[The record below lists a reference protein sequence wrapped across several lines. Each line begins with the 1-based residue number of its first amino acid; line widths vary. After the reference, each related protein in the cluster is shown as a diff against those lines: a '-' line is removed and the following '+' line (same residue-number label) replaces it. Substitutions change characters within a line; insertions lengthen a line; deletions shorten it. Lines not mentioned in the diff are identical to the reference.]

1 MQSPP
6 ASLAWAHPLVAEWFV
21 RRFGTPTEPQEQGWP
36 HILAGRTTL
45 ISAPTG
51 SGKTLAAFLAC
62 IDRLVRKALAG
73 DLADRTEVLYISPL
87 KALGNDIQKN
97 LEVPLGEI
105 LALAG
110 ERGLL
115 MPEIR
120 TAVRTGDTLQAER
133 RAMLKRPPHILV
145 TTPESLYI
153 LLTADQSRA
162 ILRDVETVI
171 VDEIHAVAD
180 DKRGAHLA
188 LSLERLEA
196 LRRET
201 LGMERATSAA
211 KAGSRDSELFRSAES
226 AAPPKS
232 ELAAARSQSKSAETK
247 SALVRIGL
255 SATQKPIEEVAH
267 FLTGSGRADP
277 VIVNIGHRRKL
288 DLGIEVPPMP
298 LGPVASNEM
307 WDAIYDRL
315 VALVGQHRSTLVFVN
330 TRRMVERMAHHLG
343 ERLGEEN
350 VAAHDG
356 SLSRKLR
363 LAAEKKLKEGQVRV
377 LVATAS
383 LELGIDI
390 GTVDL
395 VVQINSPRA
404 IAVALQRV
412 GRSGHW
418 RGAVPKGRFFAT
430 TRDDLVECAA
440 LVRAIK
446 HGDLDRL
453 IIPESPLD
461 VLAQQIVAACAAEEW
476 DEDEMFALARRAYPY
491 RDLKRETFDAI
502 LEMLS
507 EGIAAR
513 RGRYGTY
520 LHRDRVNGK
529 LRGRRGARLAA
540 ITSGGAIPETAL
552 FAVVAEPDGVVVG
565 TVDEDF
571 ATESMAGEVMLLGN
585 TSWRIRRIEL
595 KSGRLLVENAH
606 GAPPGIPFWRGEAPA
621 RTEELS
627 AHVGEVREKISEML
641 PRTSPVGF
649 SATQPEV
656 AAAVS
661 WLKEECGLD
670 DSGAEQAIEYILQG
684 RAVLGAVPTETTV
697 IAERFFDEGGGM
709 QLVIHAPFGGR
720 INKAW
725 GLSLRK
731 RFCRGFNFEL
741 QAAATDNGLNIALAE
756 QHSFP
761 LGDVFHFLQADTVQ
775 PILEQAALDSPM
787 FGTRWRWDANRALAL
802 LRFQNGKK
810 VPPQIQRIRSDDLL
824 ASVFP
829 DAAACFE
836 NIEGDRQIPD
846 HPLVSE
852 VMKDVLTE
860 AMDVEGLK
868 KLLRGMASGRVRV
881 IAVDTPV
888 PSQFSHEILNANPYA
903 FLDDAPLEERRA
915 RAVEMRRV
923 LPESVLEEVGKLDP
937 GAIQQVREEA
947 WPDVRDA
954 DELHDVLH
962 TLLALPEEFS
972 ISGTEGMVGAS
983 QGSRA
988 PLGWAGESAG
998 PYTSR
1003 GGIEWRGF
1011 FERLVGEGRAGTA
1024 FSGGRRY
1031 WVAAERARGFV
1042 ALFPAAEFVHTLA
1055 DVETAEVS
1063 RDDALL
1069 TLVTGWMSHLGPVT
1083 ASGLGEMLGLAA
1095 SEVEKALLRM
1105 EASGT
1110 VLRGNFTGGTGKRTG
1125 VPAPHEPVELRST
1138 GQPRAA
1144 VPTSAPE
1151 TEWCERRLLARIHR
1165 LTVGM
1170 LRKQIEPVTAAQF
1183 MRWLMRWQHVAPG
1196 TQVAGERGTLEVL
1209 QQLQGFEIPANAWE
1223 RQVLA
1228 RRIVDYDPKWLDQLC
1243 LTGAVGW
1250 GRLSPH
1256 PATVESTD
1264 GPVKDGST
1272 PRQRRVIP
1280 TSVAPI
1286 TFFVREEADWM
1297 AIPEA
1302 YLSQHRRDPSTPLR
1316 AGVGHPTPDVGHG
1329 DASDGRGLSHGARS
1343 VLEFLRQRGASFFA
1357 DVVRGTGK
1365 LKAEIET
1372 ALWELV
1378 AAGLVTADGF
1388 DNLRSLI
1395 DPKRRA
1401 GQGSGRSMRPRH
1413 SAGRWALLH
1422 ADVAVERPRAVEA
1435 ACWMLL
1441 RRYGIVMRD
1450 VLARE
1455 SNLPPW
1461 RELLMGFR
1469 RLEDRGEIRG
1479 GRFVDGFL
1487 GEQFALPVAVESARA
1502 TRSLPLS
1509 GDTVTLSA
1517 ADPLNLAG
1525 ILVPGERVPAISGKT
1540 VSYRDGIALTAS
1552 EPAASSQAMAG

>member
-1 MQSPP
+1 MQSLP

-73 DLADRTEVLYISPL
+73 DLSDRTEVLYISPL

-97 LEVPLGEI
+97 LEIPLGEI
-105 LALAG
+105 LALAN

-120 TAVRTGDTLQAER
+120 TAVRTGDTLAHER

-153 LLTADQSRA
+153 LLTADKSRA

-196 LRRET
+196 LT
-201 LGMERATSAA
+201 N
-211 KAGSRDSELFRSAES
+211 K
-226 AAPPKS
+226 PP
-232 ELAAARSQSKSAETK
+232 
-247 SALVRIGL
+247 VRIGL
-255 SATQKPIEEVAH
+255 SATQKPIEDVAH
-267 FLTGSGRADP
+267 FLTGCSQTGEMRADP
-277 VIVNIGHRRKL
+277 IIVNIGHKRTL

-298 LGPVASNEM
+298 LGPIATNEM
-307 WDAIYDRL
+307 WDTIYDRL
-315 VALVGQHRSTLVFVN
+315 VTLVEQHRSTLVFVN
-330 TRRMVERMAHHLG
+330 TRRMA
-343 ERLGEEN
+343 ERLCHELGQRMGEEN
-350 VAAHDG
+350 VAAHHG

-383 LELGIDI
+383 LELGIDV

-418 RGAVPKGRFFAT
+418 RGAVPKGRFFCT
-430 TRDDLVECAA
+430 TRDDLLECAA
-440 LVRAIK
+440 LARAIR

-461 VLAQQIVAACAAEEW
+461 VLAQQIVAACSAEEW
-476 DEDEMFALARRAYPY
+476 REDDMFALARRAYPY
-491 RDLKRETFDAI
+491 RKLKRETFGSI

-507 EGIAAR
+507 EGIAAK
-513 RGRYGTY
+513 RGRYGAY
-520 LHRDRVNGK
+520 VHRDRVNGK

-540 ITSGGAIPETAL
+540 ITSGGAIPDNSLYT
-552 FAVVAEPDGVVVG
+552 VVAEPDGVVVG

-571 ATESMAGEVMLLGN
+571 AVESNRGDIMLLGN
-585 TSWRIRRIEL
+585 TSWMIHRIETNA
-595 KSGRLLVENAH
+595 GRMLVQDAH
-606 GAPPGIPFWRGEAPA
+606 GAPPSVPFWRGEAPA
-621 RTEELS
+621 RTQELS
-627 AHVGEVREKISEML
+627 QHVGDLREKISEML

-670 DSGAEQAIEYILQG
+670 DSGAEQALEYILQG
-684 RAVLGAVPTETTV
+684 RAVLGAVPTQTTV

-731 RFCRGFNFEL
+731 RFCVGFNFEL

-775 PILEQAALDSPM
+775 PILEQAALDSPI

-810 VPPQIQRIRSDDLL
+810 VPPQIQRMRSDDLL

-836 NIEGDRQIPD
+836 NIDGDRKIPD
-846 HPLVSE
+846 HPLVGE

-868 KLLRGMASGRVRV
+868 SLLRGMASGQIRVL
-881 IAVDTPV
+881 AVDTPV

-903 FLDDAPLEERRA
+903 YLDDAPLEERRA

-923 LPESVLEEVGKLDP
+923 LPESVLEEVGGLDQ
-937 GAIQQVREEA
+937 GAIAQVRAEA

-962 TLLALPEEFS
+962 TLVALPED
-972 ISGTEGMVGAS
+972 VGATWEKLEWETGMWGQPPSSVRSSEARPALSENMLPS
-983 QGSRA
+983 QGSSASLDRTA
-988 PLGWAGESAG
+988 EGGWHHMSIAGW
-998 PYTSR
+998 
-1003 GGIEWRGF
+1003 GGY
-1011 FERLVGEGRAGTA
+1011 FERLVNEGRAGIA
-1024 FSGGRRY
+1024 SFERRRY
-1031 WVAAERARGFV
+1031 WVAAERARSFA
-1042 ALFPAAEFVHTLA
+1042 ALFPGAEVAPVLA
-1055 DVETAEVS
+1055 EVETGQVS

-1069 TLVTGWMSHLGPVT
+1069 TLVTGWMSHAGPLS
-1083 ASGLGEMLGLAA
+1083 ASQLGEALGLAA
-1095 SEVEKALLRM
+1095 SDIEKALLRM

-1110 VLRGNFTGGTGKRTG
+1110 VLRGNFTGVGGARAG
-1125 VPAPHEPVELRST
+1125 VPAPH
-1138 GQPRAA
+1138 GQPGPPA
-1144 VPTSAPE
+1144 PTLAPANE
-1151 TEWCERRLLARIHR
+1151 IEWCERRLLARIHR

-1170 LRKQIEPVTAAQF
+1170 LRKQIEPITAAAF
-1183 MRWLMRWQHVAPG
+1183 MRWLMRWQHVAAG
-1196 TQVAGERGTLEVL
+1196 TQVAGERGTLEAL

-1228 RRIVDYDPKWLDQLC
+1228 RRIADYDPKWLDQLC

-1256 PATVESTD
+1256 PAMLESA
-1264 GPVKDGST
+1264 GGNGSGDGSA

-1297 AIPEA
+1297 TARHAAGDEA
-1302 YLSQHRRDPSTPLR
+1302 ET
-1316 AGVGHPTPDVGHG
+1316 
-1329 DASDGRGLSHGARS
+1329 RGLSHGS
-1343 VLEFLRQRGASFFA
+1343 QLVLEFLRQRGASFFA
-1357 DVVRGTGK
+1357 DIVRGTGK
-1365 LKAEIET
+1365 LKAEIEA

-1401 GQGSGRSMRPRH
+1401 GQGSGRSTRPRH
-1413 SAGRWALLH
+1413 SSGRWALLH
-1422 ADVAVERPRAVEA
+1422 ADVAVERPRAIEA

-1441 RRYGIVMRD
+1441 RRYGIVIRD
-1450 VLARE
+1450 LLARE
-1455 SNLPPW
+1455 SNLPAW

-1487 GEQFALPVAVESARA
+1487 GEQFALPVAVESV
-1502 TRSLPLS
+1502 RSMRNLPLS
-1509 GDTVTLSA
+1509 GETITLSA
-1517 ADPLNLAG
+1517 ADPLNLVG

-1540 VSYRDGIALTAS
+1540 VAYRDGVAVVFS
-1552 EPAASSQAMAG
+1552 EPATTELAAG

>member
-1 MQSPP
+1 MVFLDYNKKMSVP

-21 RRFGTPTEPQEQGWP
+21 QRFDTPTEPQEQGWP

-62 IDRLVRKALAG
+62 IDRLVRKALTG
-73 DLADRTEVLYISPL
+73 DLTDRTEVLYVSPL

-115 MPEIR
+115 MPQIR
-120 TAVRTGDTLQAER
+120 TAVRTGDTLMPER

-153 LLTADQSRA
+153 LLTADKSRA

-180 DKRGAHLA
+180 DKRGAHLT

-196 LRRET
+196 LT
-201 LGMERATSAA
+201 Y
-211 KAGSRDSELFRSAES
+211 K
-226 AAPPKS
+226 PP
-232 ELAAARSQSKSAETK
+232 
-247 SALVRIGL
+247 VRIGL

-267 FLTGSGRADP
+267 FLTGHSHSKNSRPDP
-277 VIVNIGHRRKL
+277 VIVNIGHKRKL
-288 DLGIEVPPMP
+288 DLAVEVPSMP

-307 WDAIYDRL
+307 WDEVYNRL
-315 VALVGQHRSTLVFVN
+315 VTLTEQHRSTLVFVN
-330 TRRMVERMAHHLG
+330 TRRMSERIAHNLG
-343 ERLGEEN
+343 ERIGEEN
-350 VAAHDG
+350 VAAHHG

-383 LELGIDI
+383 LELGIDV

-404 IAVALQRV
+404 IAVTLQRV

-418 RGAVPKGRFFAT
+418 RGAVPKGRLFAT
-430 TRDDLVECAA
+430 TRDDLLECAA
-440 LVRAIK
+440 LVRAIR

-453 IIPESPLD
+453 MIPESPLD
-461 VLAQQIVAACAAEEW
+461 VLAQQIVAACSAEEW
-476 DEDEMFALARRAYPY
+476 SEDEMFALVRRAYPY
-491 RDLKRETFDAI
+491 RNLTRETFDAI
-502 LEMLS
+502 LEMLA
-507 EGIAAR
+507 EGIAAK
-513 RGRYGTY
+513 RGRYGAY

-529 LRGRRGARLAA
+529 LRARRGARLAA
-540 ITSGGAIPETAL
+540 ITSGGAIPDNSL
-552 FAVVAEPDGVVVG
+552 YAVVAEPDGIVVG

-571 ATESMAGEVMLLGN
+571 AVESNRGDIMLLGN
-585 TSWRIRRIEL
+585 TSWMIRRIETNA
-595 KSGRLLVENAH
+595 GRVLVQDAH
-606 GAPPGIPFWRGEAPA
+606 GAPPSVPFWRGEAPA
-621 RTEELS
+621 RTQELS
-627 AHVGEVREKISEML
+627 EHIGTLREKISGML
-641 PRTSPVGF
+641 PHTSPVGF

-656 AAAVS
+656 AHAIA
-661 WLKEECGLD
+661 WLKNECGVD

-684 RAVLGAVPTETTV
+684 RAVLGAVPTQTTV

-725 GLSLRK
+725 GLALRK
-731 RFCRGFNFEL
+731 RFCVGFNFEL
-741 QAAATDNGLNIALAE
+741 QAAATDNGLNLALAE

-761 LGDVFHFLQADTVQ
+761 LGDVFHFLQAATVQ
-775 PILEQAALDSPM
+775 PILEQAALDSPI
-787 FGTRWRWDANRALAL
+787 FATRWRWDANRALAL

-810 VPPQIQRIRSDDLL
+810 VPAQIQRMRSDDLL
-824 ASVFP
+824 ASIFP

-836 NIEGDRQIPD
+836 NIQGDRQIPD
-846 HPLVSE
+846 HPLVGE

-860 AMDVEGLK
+860 AMDIDGLK
-868 KLLRGMASGRVRV
+868 LVLSGLADGR
-881 IAVDTPV
+881 ICCLAVDTPV

-915 RAVEMRRV
+915 RAVQMRRM
-923 LPESVLEEVGKLDP
+923 LPESVLEEVGGLDP
-937 GAIQQVREEA
+937 AAIAQVREEA

-962 TLLALPEEFS
+962 TMVALPE
-972 ISGTEGMVGAS
+972 SGPNFRTEHFRTE
-983 QGSRA
+983 Q
-988 PLGWAGESAG
+988 WK
-998 PYTSR
+998 Y
-1003 GGIEWRGF
+1003 F
-1011 FERLVGEGRAGTA
+1011 FERLVSEGRATNAVFGE
-1024 FSGGRRY
+1024 RVY
-1031 WVAAERARGFV
+1031 WVAAERAKTFSV
-1042 ALFPAAEFVHTLA
+1042 MFPEARFTRELA
-1055 DVETAEVS
+1055 DVETTAPS

-1069 TLVTGWMSHLGPVT
+1069 TLVTGWISHLGPVT
-1083 ASGLGEMLGLAA
+1083 ATSLGENLGIPS
-1095 SEVEKALLRM
+1095 SEISNALLRM
-1105 EASGT
+1105 EASGS
-1110 VLRGNFTGGTGKRTG
+1110 VLRGNFSG
-1125 VPAPHEPVELRST
+1125 AAVELRST
-1138 GQPRAA
+1138 GQPLRLRSGQAQAA
-1144 VPTSAPE
+1144 VPTLAQEHE

-1165 LTVGM
+1165 LTVAT
-1170 LRKQIEPVTAAQF
+1170 LRKQIEPVKAAHF
-1183 MRWLMRWQHVAPG
+1183 MQWLLNWQHVAPG
-1196 TQVAGERGTLEVL
+1196 TQVSGERGTLEVL
-1209 QQLQGFEIPANAWE
+1209 RQLQGFEIPANAWE

-1256 PATVESTD
+1256 PATLDSNVGRGTETQPSAA
-1264 GPVKDGST
+1264 

-1286 TFFVREEADWM
+1286 TFFVREDADWM
-1297 AIPEA
+1297 
-1302 YLSQHRRDPSTPLR
+1302 TPR
-1316 AGVGHPTPDVGHG
+1316 HPG
-1329 DASDGRGLSHGARS
+1329 AEENANNGLSHGAQII
-1343 VLEFLRQRGASFFA
+1343 LNFLRQRGASFFA
-1357 DVVRGTGK
+1357 DIVRGTEK

-1395 DPKRRA
+1395 DPKRRS
-1401 GQGSGRSMRPRH
+1401 GQGSGRTMRPRH
-1413 SAGRWALLH
+1413 NAGRWALLH
-1422 ADVAVERPRAVEA
+1422 TDEAVERPRAVEA

-1441 RRYGIVMRD
+1441 RRYGIVVRD

-1455 SNLPPW
+1455 ANLPAW
-1461 RELLMGFR
+1461 RELLASFR

-1487 GEQFALPVAVESARA
+1487 GEQFALTVAVESVRA
-1502 TRSLPLS
+1502 MRKLDPAAGVT
-1509 GDTVTLSA
+1509 TLSA
-1517 ADPLNLAG
+1517 ADPLNLVG
-1525 ILVPGERVPAISGKT
+1525 ILVPGERVPAISGNS
-1540 VSYRDGIALTAS
+1540 VSYRDGSAVPLSAMTAS
-1552 EPAASSQAMAG
+1552 PTNQSVAS

>member
-1 MQSPP
+1 MLGEHRESGYNILMSSIPD
-6 ASLAWAHPLVAEWFV
+6 SLAWAHPLVAEWFV

-62 IDRLVRKALAG
+62 IDRLVRKSLSG
-73 DLADRTEVLYISPL
+73 ELADRTEVLYVSPL

-97 LEVPLGEI
+97 LEAPLGEI
-105 LALAG
+105 LAMAG

-120 TAVRTGDTLQAER
+120 TAVRTGDTLMPER

-153 LLTADQSRA
+153 LLTAEKSRA

-180 DKRGAHLA
+180 DKRGAHLT

-196 LRRET
+196 LT
-201 LGMERATSAA
+201 YKKPA
-211 KAGSRDSELFRSAES
+211 
-226 AAPPKS
+226 
-232 ELAAARSQSKSAETK
+232 
-247 SALVRIGL
+247 RIGL

-267 FLTGSGRADP
+267 FLTGRPERYAAQPDP

-288 DLGIEVPPMP
+288 DMAVEVPAMP

-307 WDAIYDRL
+307 WDEVYNRL
-315 VALVGQHRSTLVFVN
+315 VTLVEQHRSTLVFVN
-330 TRRMVERMAHHLG
+330 TRRMAERVAHHLG
-343 ERLGEEN
+343 ERIGEDN
-350 VAAHDG
+350 VAAHHG

-395 VVQINSPRA
+395 VVQINSPRS
-404 IAVALQRV
+404 IAVTLQRV

-418 RGAVPKGRFFAT
+418 RGAVPKGRLFAT
-430 TRDDLVECAA
+430 TRDDLLECAA
-440 LVRAIK
+440 LVWAIRQ
-446 HGDLDRL
+446 GDLDRL
-453 IIPESPLD
+453 VIPEAPLD

-476 DEDEMFALARRAYPY
+476 DEDAMFALVRRAYPY
-491 RDLKRETFDAI
+491 RNLQRATFDAL
-502 LEMLS
+502 LEMLA

-513 RGRYGTY
+513 RGRYGAY
-520 LHRDRVNGK
+520 IHRDRVNGK
-529 LRGRRGARLAA
+529 LRARRGARLAA
-540 ITSGGAIPETAL
+540 ITSGGAIPDNSL
-552 FAVVAEPDGVVVG
+552 YAVVAEPDGLVVG

-571 ATESMAGEVMLLGN
+571 AVESNRGDIMLLGN
-585 TSWRIRRIEL
+585 TSWMIRRIETN
-595 KSGRLLVENAH
+595 SGRVLVQDAH
-606 GAPPGIPFWRGEAPA
+606 GAPPSVPFWNGEAPA

-627 AHVGEVREKISEML
+627 DHIGILRQKIGEML
-641 PRTSPVGF
+641 PNTSPVGF
-649 SATQPEV
+649 SATQPDV
-656 AAAVS
+656 AATVS
-661 WLKEECGLD
+661 WLKQECGLD
-670 DSGAEQAIEYILQG
+670 DSAAEQAIEYVLQG
-684 RAVLGAVPTETTV
+684 RAVLGAVPTQTTV

-725 GLSLRK
+725 GLALRK
-731 RFCRGFNFEL
+731 RFCVGFNFEL

-761 LGDVFHFLQADTVQ
+761 LGDVFNFLNAATVQ
-775 PILEQAALDSPM
+775 PILEQAALDSPI
-787 FGTRWRWDANRALAL
+787 FGTRWRWDAGRALAL

-810 VPPQIQRIRSDDLL
+810 VPPQIQRMRSDDLL
-824 ASVFP
+824 TSVFP

-836 NIEGDRQIPD
+836 NIQGERKIPD
-846 HPLVSE
+846 HPLVAE

-860 AMDVEGLK
+860 AMDLEGLK
-868 KLLRGMASGRVRV
+868 SVLSGLADGRIRC

-903 FLDDAPLEERRA
+903 YLDDAPLEERRA
-915 RAVEMRRV
+915 RAVQMRRM
-923 LPESVLEEVGKLDP
+923 LPESVLEEVGGLDP
-937 GAIQQVREEA
+937 SAIAQVRQEA

-962 TLLALPEEFS
+962 TLVALPD
-972 ISGTEGMVGAS
+972 
-983 QGSRA
+983 
-988 PLGWAGESAG
+988 SAV
-998 PYTSR
+998 SNDAAQ
-1003 GGIEWRGF
+1003 WKCH
-1011 FERLVGEGRAGTA
+1011 FERLIREGRAALAISRGIN
-1024 FSGGRRY
+1024 Y
-1031 WVAAERARGFV
+1031 WVAAERAKTFSV
-1042 ALFPAAEFVHTLA
+1042 LFPDARFEPALA
-1055 DVETAEVS
+1055 DVETAAPTRE
-1063 RDDALL
+1063 DALL
-1069 TLVTGWMSHLGPVT
+1069 TLVTGWMSHVGPTT
-1083 ASGLGEMLGLAA
+1083 ASELEATLEIPA
-1095 SEVEKALLRM
+1095 SEVTSALLRM

-1110 VLRGNFTGGTGKRTG
+1110 VLRGNFSGSGQLKREQ
-1125 VPAPHEPVELRST
+1125 PPLAIQPSEARQAAPP
-1138 GQPRAA
+1138 
-1144 VPTSAPE
+1144 SAPE
-1151 TEWCERRLLARIHR
+1151 IEWCERRLLARIHR
-1165 LTVGM
+1165 LTVAT
-1170 LRKQIEPVTAAQF
+1170 LRKQIEPVTKAQF
-1183 MRWLMRWQHVAPG
+1183 MQWLLQWQHAAPG
-1196 TQVAGERGTLEVL
+1196 TQVTGERGTLEVL
-1209 QQLQGFEIPANAWE
+1209 RQLQGFEIPANAWE

-1228 RRIVDYDPKWLDQLC
+1228 RRVNDYDPKWLDQLC

-1256 PATVESTD
+1256 PATLDSIHPEN
-1264 GPVKDGST
+1264 GAGSASGAPT
-1272 PRQRRVIP
+1272 RHRRVIP

-1286 TFFVREEADWM
+1286 TFFVREDADWM
-1297 AIPEA
+1297 TPRHPGAE
-1302 YLSQHRRDPSTPLR
+1302 LS
-1316 AGVGHPTPDVGHG
+1316 GNN
-1329 DASDGRGLSHGARS
+1329 GLSHGAQL
-1343 VLEFLRQRGASFFA
+1343 VLDFLRQRGASFFA
-1357 DVVRGTGK
+1357 DIVRGTAK

-1401 GQGSGRSMRPRH
+1401 GQGSGRVARPRH

-1422 ADVAVERPRAVEA
+1422 TEEAVERPRAIEA

-1441 RRYGIVMRD
+1441 RRYGIVIRD

-1461 RELLMGFR
+1461 RELLMAFR

-1487 GEQFALPVAVESARA
+1487 GEQFALPVAVESVRA
-1502 TRSLPLS
+1502 MRKLDSAQ
-1509 GDTVTLSA
+1509 GTVTLSA
-1517 ADPLNLAG
+1517 ADPLNLVG
-1525 ILVPGERVPAISGKT
+1525 ILVPGERVPAISGNSVT
-1540 VSYRDGIALTAS
+1540 YRDGAATTVPVVA
-1552 EPAASSQAMAG
+1552 PAASGEAAAG

>member
-1 MQSPP
+1 
-6 ASLAWAHPLVAEWFV
+6 
-21 RRFGTPTEPQEQGWP
+21 
-36 HILAGRTTL
+36 
-45 ISAPTG
+45 
-51 SGKTLAAFLAC
+51 
-62 IDRLVRKALAG
+62 
-73 DLADRTEVLYISPL
+73 
-87 KALGNDIQKN
+87 
-97 LEVPLGEI
+97 
-105 LALAG
+105 
-110 ERGLL
+110 
-115 MPEIR
+115 
-120 TAVRTGDTLQAER
+120 
-133 RAMLKRPPHILV
+133 V

-153 LLTADQSRA
+153 LLTADKSRA

-188 LSLERLEA
+188 LSLERLDA
-196 LRRET
+196 LSHKR
-201 LGMERATSAA
+201 
-211 KAGSRDSELFRSAES
+211 
-226 AAPPKS
+226 P
-232 ELAAARSQSKSAETK
+232 
-247 SALVRIGL
+247 VRIGL

-267 FLTGSGRADP
+267 FLTGTRPSAAKAALGGSSSDRSAESAAPPSERPAALSEGNLIKSAARAELGP
-277 VIVNIGHRRKL
+277 VIVNIGHKRTL

-307 WDAIYDRL
+307 WDAVYDRL
-315 VALVGQHRSTLVFVN
+315 VVLVGQHRSTLVFVN
-330 TRRMVERMAHHLG
+330 TRRMAERLAHQLG
-343 ERLGEEN
+343 ERMGEES
-350 VAAHDG
+350 VAAHHG

-363 LAAEKKLKEGQVRV
+363 LAAEKKLKEGQIRV

-430 TRDDLVECAA
+430 TRDDLLECAA

-446 HGDLDRL
+446 QGDLDRL
-453 IIPESPLD
+453 MIPESPLD
-461 VLAQQIVAACAAEEW
+461 VLAQQIVAACSAEEW
-476 DEDEMFALARRAYPY
+476 DEAELFALARRAYPY
-491 RDLKRETFDAI
+491 RNLQRETFDSI

-513 RGRYGTY
+513 RGRYGAY

-529 LRGRRGARLAA
+529 LRARRGSRMAA
-540 ITSGGAIPETAL
+540 ITSGGAIPDNSLYT
-552 FAVVAEPDGVVVG
+552 VVAEPDGVAVG

-571 ATESMAGEVMLLGN
+571 AVESNRGDIMLLGN
-585 TSWRIRRIEL
+585 TSWMIHRIETN
-595 KSGRLLVENAH
+595 SGRMLVQDAH
-606 GAPPGIPFWRGEAPA
+606 GAPPSVPFWRGEAPA

-627 AHVGEVREKISEML
+627 AHVGDLRQKISDML

-656 AAAVS
+656 AATVS
-661 WLKEECGLD
+661 WLKDECGLD
-670 DSGAEQAIEYILQG
+670 ESGSEQAIEYILQG
-684 RAVLGAVPTETTV
+684 RAVLGAVPTQTTV

-725 GLSLRK
+725 GLALRK

-761 LGDVFHFLQADTVQ
+761 LADVFHFLPAETVQ
-775 PILEQAALDSPM
+775 PILEQAALDSPI

-802 LRFQNGKK
+802 LRFQGGKK
-810 VPPQIQRIRSDDLL
+810 VPAQIQRMRSDDLL

-836 NIEGDRQIPD
+836 NIPGDRQIPD
-846 HPLVSE
+846 HPLVRE

-860 AMDVEGLK
+860 AMDLDGLK
-868 KLLRGMASGRVRV
+868 TLLRGMASGAIHVL
-881 IAVDTPV
+881 AVDTPV

-903 FLDDAPLEERRA
+903 YLDDAPLEERRA

-923 LPESVLEEVGKLDP
+923 LPESVLEEVGKLDH
-937 GAIQQVREEA
+937 GAIAQVREEA

-962 TLLALPEEFS
+962 TLVALA
-972 ISGTEGMVGAS
+972 EG
-983 QGSRA
+983 
-988 PLGWAGESAG
+988 
-998 PYTSR
+998 
-1003 GGIEWRGF
+1003 
-1011 FERLVGEGRAGTA
+1011 FEIPTLAAKEAARMGHQDSLWGNYFQRLVSEGRAGVA
-1024 FSGGRRY
+1024 VWNSRRY
-1031 WVAAERARGFV
+1031 WVAAERTRSFDAIFPEARF
-1042 ALFPAAEFVHTLA
+1042 ERSLA
-1055 DVETAEVS
+1055 DVETVQPS

-1069 TLVTGWMSHLGPVT
+1069 TLVTGWMSHIGPVT
-1083 ASGLGEMLGLAA
+1083 TSQLAEILGLSA
-1095 SEVEKALLRM
+1095 SDIEKALLRM

-1110 VLRGNFTGGTGKRTG
+1110 ILRGKFIGT
-1125 VPAPHEPVELRST
+1125 
-1138 GQPRAA
+1138 
-1144 VPTSAPE
+1144 
-1151 TEWCERRLLARIHR
+1151 TEIEWSDRRLLARIHR
-1165 LTVGM
+1165 LTVGT

-1196 TQVAGERGTLEVL
+1196 TQVTGERGTLEVL

-1228 RRIVDYDPKWLDQLC
+1228 RRVADYDPKWLDQLC
-1243 LTGAVGW
+1243 LTGAIGW

-1256 PATVESTD
+1256 PATLDSGGAPAASD
-1264 GPVKDGST
+1264 GT
-1272 PRQRRVIP
+1272 QPRQRRVIP

-1297 AIPEA
+1297 GLNQNPHSSTGPGQVF
-1302 YLSQHRRDPSTPLR
+1302 SQKQAEVRHVQSTP
-1316 AGVGHPTPDVGHG
+1316 
-1329 DASDGRGLSHGARS
+1329 SSGLSHGAQL
-1343 VLEFLRQRGASFFA
+1343 VLEFLSQRGASFFA

-1372 ALWELV
+1372 SLWELV

-1401 GQGSGRSMRPRH
+1401 GQGIGRSTRPRH
-1413 SAGRWALLH
+1413 SAGRWALLY
-1422 ADVAVERPRAVEA
+1422 ADVAVERLRAIEA

-1441 RRYGIVMRD
+1441 RRYGIVIRD
-1450 VLARE
+1450 LLARE
-1455 SNLPPW
+1455 SNLPSW
-1461 RELLMGFR
+1461 RDLLTGFR

-1487 GEQFALPVAVESARA
+1487 GEQFALPIAVESVRA
-1502 TRSLPLS
+1502 MRNLPLS
-1509 GDTVTLSA
+1509 GDTITVSA
-1517 ADPLNLAG
+1517 ADPLNLIG
-1525 ILVPGERVPAISGKT
+1525 ILLPGDRVPAISGKT
-1540 VSYRDGIALTAS
+1540 VSYRDGIAVAPTEAVAQV
-1552 EPAASSQAMAG
+1552 AAG

>member
-1 MQSPP
+1 MASVPL
-6 ASLAWAHPLVAEWFV
+6 SLAWAHRLVAEWFV
-21 RRFGTPTEPQEQGWP
+21 QRFGTPTEPQEQGWP

-73 DLADRTEVLYISPL
+73 ELADRTEVLYVSPL

-105 LALAG
+105 LAMAN

-120 TAVRTGDTLQAER
+120 TAVRTGDTLMPER

-153 LLTADQSRA
+153 LLTAEKSRA

-171 VDEIHAVAD
+171 VDEIHALAD
-180 DKRGAHLA
+180 DKRGAHLT
-188 LSLERLEA
+188 LSLVRLEA
-196 LRRET
+196 LT
-201 LGMERATSAA
+201 N
-211 KAGSRDSELFRSAES
+211 KK
-226 AAPPKS
+226 P
-232 ELAAARSQSKSAETK
+232 
-247 SALVRIGL
+247 VRIGL
-255 SATQKPIEEVAH
+255 SATQKPIEKVAH
-267 FLTGSGRADP
+267 FLTGSREPGEGEGRDCRPGHKTAGMFGDSAP
-277 VIVNIGHRRKL
+277 EAEPPDAVIVDIGHQRKL
-288 DLGIEVPPMP
+288 DVAVEVPPMP

-307 WDAIYDRL
+307 WDQVYDRL
-315 VALVGQHRSTLVFVN
+315 VALVEQHRSTLVFVN
-330 TRRMVERMAHHLG
+330 TRRMAERIAHHLG

-350 VAAHDG
+350 VAAHHG

-363 LAAEKKLKEGQVRV
+363 LAAEKKLKEGRVRV

-383 LELGIDI
+383 LELGIDV

-395 VVQINSPRA
+395 VVQVNSPRS
-404 IAVALQRV
+404 IAVGLQRV

-418 RGAVPKGRFFAT
+418 RGAVAKGRLFAT
-430 TRDDLVECAA
+430 TRDDLLECAA
-440 LVRAIK
+440 LVHALRQ
-446 HGDLDRL
+446 GDLDQL
-453 IIPESPLD
+453 VIPESPLD

-476 DEDEMFALARRAYPY
+476 DEDEMFALLRRAYPY
-491 RDLKRETFDAI
+491 RNLKREIFHSV
-502 LEMLS
+502 LEMLA

-513 RGRYGTY
+513 RGRYGAY

-529 LRGRRGARLAA
+529 LRARRGARLAA
-540 ITSGGAIPETAL
+540 ITSGGAIPDNSL
-552 FAVVAEPDGVVVG
+552 YAVVAEPDGLVVG

-571 ATESMAGEVMLLGN
+571 AVESNRGDIMLLGN
-585 TSWRIRRIEL
+585 TSWMIRRIETN
-595 KSGRLLVENAH
+595 SGRVLVQDAH
-606 GAPPGIPFWRGEAPA
+606 GAPPSLPFWNGEAPA
-621 RTEELS
+621 RTKELS
-627 AHVGEVREKISEML
+627 HHIGVLRQKISERL
-641 PRTSPVGF
+641 PHTSPVGF

-656 AAAVS
+656 AATAS

-684 RAVLGAVPTETTV
+684 RAVLGAVPTQTTV

-725 GLSLRK
+725 GLALRK
-731 RFCRGFNFEL
+731 RFCVGFNFEL

-761 LGDVFHFLQADTVQ
+761 LGDVFNFLNAATVR
-775 PILEQAALDSPM
+775 PILEQAALDSPI

-810 VPPQIQRIRSDDLL
+810 VPPQIQRMRSDDLL

-836 NIEGDRQIPD
+836 NIDGPRKIPD
-846 HPLVSE
+846 HPLVAE

-868 KLLRGMASGRVRV
+868 SVLSGLADGRIRCL
-881 IAVDTPV
+881 AVDTPV

-903 FLDDAPLEERRA
+903 YLDDAPLEERRA
-915 RAVEMRRV
+915 RAVQMRRV
-923 LPESVLEEVGKLDP
+923 LPESVLEQVGGLDP
-937 GAIQQVREEA
+937 AAIAQVKAEA

-962 TLLALPEEFS
+962 TLVALPES
-972 ISGTEGMVGAS
+972 MTTP
-983 QGSRA
+983 QT
-988 PLGWAGESAG
+988 G
-998 PYTSR
+998 PWQFY
-1003 GGIEWRGF
+1003 
-1011 FERLVGEGRAGTA
+1011 FERLLQERRASRA
-1024 FSGGRRY
+1024 LAEQRRY
-1031 WVAAERARGFV
+1031 WVAAERARTFSV
-1042 ALFPAAEFVHTLA
+1042 LFPDARLPPALAELESA
-1055 DVETAEVS
+1055 LPS
-1063 RDDALL
+1063 REEARL
-1069 TLVTGWMSHLGPVT
+1069 TMITGWMSHLGPTT
-1083 ASGLGEMLGLAA
+1083 ASELEEILGIPAA
-1095 SEVEKALLRM
+1095 EITSALLRM

-1110 VLRGNFTGGTGKRTG
+1110 VLRGKFKGTT
-1125 VPAPHEPVELRST
+1125 VELRST
-1138 GQPRAA
+1138 GQAMAA
-1144 VPTSAPE
+1144 VPTQPVEADIQ
-1151 TEWCERRLLARIHR
+1151 WCERRLLARIHR
-1165 LTVGM
+1165 LTVAT
-1170 LRKQIEPVTAAQF
+1170 LRQQIEPVTQAHF
-1183 MRWLMRWQHVAPG
+1183 MQWLLHWQHVAPG
-1196 TQVAGERGTLEVL
+1196 TQVNGERGTLEVL
-1209 QQLQGFEIPANAWE
+1209 RQLQGFEIPANAWE

-1228 RRIVDYDPKWLDQLC
+1228 RRVGDYDPQWLDQLC
-1243 LTGAVGW
+1243 LTGIVGW

-1256 PATVESTD
+1256 PATLDSNQ
-1264 GPVKDGST
+1264 PKNGSQSNA
-1272 PRQRRVIP
+1272 PARQRRVIP

-1286 TFFVREEADWM
+1286 TFFVREDADWM
-1297 AIPEA
+1297 TAH
-1302 YLSQHRRDPSTPLR
+1302 SQVWQNRRDPGR
-1316 AGVGHPTPDVGHG
+1316 PTVAHTEN
-1329 DASDGRGLSHGARS
+1329 SGLSHGARL
-1343 VLEFLRQRGASFFA
+1343 VLDFIGQRGASFFA
-1357 DVVRGTGK
+1357 DIVRATGK

-1378 AAGLVTADGF
+1378 AAGQVTADGF

-1401 GQGSGRSMRPRH
+1401 GQGSGRAARPRH
-1413 SAGRWALLH
+1413 SAGRWARLH
-1422 ADVAVERPRAVEA
+1422 PDEAVEPARALEA

-1441 RRYGIVMRD
+1441 RRYGIVLRD
-1450 VLARE
+1450 ILVRE

-1461 RELLMGFR
+1461 RELLLGFR

-1479 GRFVDGFL
+1479 GRFVDGFV
-1487 GEQFALPVAVESARA
+1487 GEQFALPVAVESVRA
-1502 TRSLPLS
+1502 MRKLDSSPATSREASETTSS
-1509 GDTVTLSA
+1509 GAITISA
-1517 ADPLNLAG
+1517 ADPLNLVG
-1525 ILVPGERVPAISGKT
+1525 ILIPGERVPAISGNRVT
-1540 VSYRDGIALTAS
+1540 YRDGQAL
-1552 EPAASSQAMAG
+1552 PAAQPIRSAEVAAG

>member
-1 MQSPP
+1 
-6 ASLAWAHPLVAEWFV
+6 V

-73 DLADRTEVLYISPL
+73 ELADRTEVLYVSPL

-105 LALAG
+105 LAMAG

-120 TAVRTGDTLQAER
+120 TAVRTGDTLMPER

-153 LLTADQSRA
+153 LLTADKSRA

-180 DKRGAHLA
+180 DKRGAHLT

-196 LRRET
+196 LT
-201 LGMERATSAA
+201 H
-211 KAGSRDSELFRSAES
+211 K
-226 AAPPKS
+226 PP
-232 ELAAARSQSKSAETK
+232 
-247 SALVRIGL
+247 VRIGL

-267 FLTGSGRADP
+267 FLTGNSNSREARPDP
-277 VIVNIGHRRKL
+277 VIVNIGHKRTL
-288 DLGIEVPPMP
+288 DLAVEVPGMP

-307 WDAIYDRL
+307 WDEVYNRL
-315 VALVGQHRSTLVFVN
+315 VTLVEQHRSTLVFVN
-330 TRRMVERMAHHLG
+330 TRRMAERVAHNLG
-343 ERLGEEN
+343 ERIGEEN
-350 VAAHDG
+350 VAAHHG

-383 LELGIDI
+383 LELGIDV

-404 IAVALQRV
+404 IAVTLQRV

-418 RGAVPKGRFFAT
+418 RGAVPKGRLFCT
-430 TRDDLVECAA
+430 TRDDLLECAA
-440 LVRAIK
+440 LVRAIR

-453 IIPESPLD
+453 MIPDAPLD
-461 VLAQQIVAACAAEEW
+461 VLAQQIVATCAAGTTTAAPGLRERAQDGLATAGEDAGATTGDAGFSDGW
-476 DEDEMFALARRAYPY
+476 SEDELFALVRRAYPY
-491 RDLKRETFDAI
+491 RNLERATFDAI

-507 EGIAAR
+507 EGIASR
-513 RGRYGTY
+513 RGRYGAY

-529 LRGRRGARLAA
+529 LRARRGARLAA
-540 ITSGGAIPETAL
+540 ITSGGAIPDNSL
-552 FAVVAEPDGVVVG
+552 YAVVAEPDGIVVG

-571 ATESMAGEVMLLGN
+571 AVESNRGDIMLLGN
-585 TSWRIRRIEL
+585 TSWMIRRIETNA
-595 KSGRLLVENAH
+595 GRVLVQDAH
-606 GAPPGIPFWRGEAPA
+606 GAPPSVPFWRGEAPA
-621 RTEELS
+621 RTQELS
-627 AHVGEVREKISEML
+627 EHIGALREKIGEML
-641 PRTSPVGF
+641 PNTSPVGF

-656 AAAVS
+656 ARAVG
-661 WLKEECGLD
+661 WLKEEGGLD

-684 RAVLGAVPTETTV
+684 RAVLGAVPTQTTV

-725 GLSLRK
+725 GLALRK
-731 RFCRGFNFEL
+731 RFCVGFNFEL

-761 LGDVFHFLQADTVQ
+761 LGDVFNFLQAATVQ
-775 PILEQAALDSPM
+775 PILEQAALDSPI
-787 FGTRWRWDANRALAL
+787 FATRWRWDANRALAL

-810 VPPQIQRIRSDDLL
+810 VPPQIQRMRSDDLL

-836 NIEGDRQIPD
+836 NIQGERHIPD
-846 HPLVSE
+846 HPLVGE

-860 AMDVEGLK
+860 AMDIDGLK
-868 KLLRGMASGRVRV
+868 AVLSGLADGRIRCV
-881 IAVDTPV
+881 AVDTPV

-915 RAVEMRRV
+915 RAVQMRRM
-923 LPESVLEEVGKLDP
+923 LPESVLEEVGGLDP
-937 GAIQQVREEA
+937 AAIAQVREEA

-962 TLLALPEEFS
+962 TLVALPADRAALDRTVEGGCPHMS
-972 ISGTEGMVGAS
+972 SGD
-983 QGSRA
+983 
-988 PLGWAGESAG
+988 WD
-998 PYTSR
+998 
-1003 GGIEWRGF
+1003 GF
-1011 FERLVGEGRAGTA
+1011 FERLIKEGRAGIAAIAAGETPA
-1024 FSGGRRY
+1024 GQPAGRQRY
-1031 WVAAERARGFV
+1031 WVAAERVKTFSV
-1042 ALFPAAEFVHTLA
+1042 LFPEARLA
-1055 DVETAEVS
+1055 QAMVDVETAVPN

-1069 TLVTGWMSHLGPVT
+1069 SMVTGWMSHLGPAT
-1083 ASGLGEMLGLAA
+1083 ATWLGETLGVAA
-1095 SEVEKALLRM
+1095 SEILNALLRM

-1110 VLRGNFTGGTGKRTG
+1110 VLRGNFSG
-1125 VPAPHEPVELRST
+1125 
-1138 GQPRAA
+1138 A
-1144 VPTSAPE
+1144 VPNQATE

-1165 LTVGM
+1165 LTVAT

-1183 MRWLMRWQHVAPG
+1183 MQWLLRWQHVAAG
-1196 TQVAGERGTLEVL
+1196 AQVSGERGTLEVL
-1209 QQLQGFEIPANAWE
+1209 RQLQGFEIPANAWE

-1228 RRIVDYDPKWLDQLC
+1228 RRIVDYDSKWLDQLC

-1256 PATVESTD
+1256 PATIESNVSHGVEGQTNA
-1264 GPVKDGST
+1264 VT
-1272 PRQRRVIP
+1272 RQRRVIP

-1286 TFFVREEADWM
+1286 TFFVREDADWM
-1297 AIPEA
+1297 
-1302 YLSQHRRDPSTPLR
+1302 TPR
-1316 AGVGHPTPDVGHG
+1316 HPGAGQATNNNG
-1329 DASDGRGLSHGARS
+1329 SNNGLSHGAQM
-1343 VLEFLRQRGASFFA
+1343 VLDFLRQRGASFFA
-1357 DVVRGTGK
+1357 DIVRGTDK

-1395 DPKRRA
+1395 DPKRRS
-1401 GQGSGRSMRPRH
+1401 GQGSGRTTRPRH
-1413 SAGRWALLH
+1413 NAGRWALLH
-1422 ADVAVERPRAVEA
+1422 TDDVVERPRAVEA

-1441 RRYGIVMRD
+1441 RRYGIVVRD

-1455 SNLPPW
+1455 ANLPPW
-1461 RELLMGFR
+1461 RELLAGFR

-1487 GEQFALPVAVESARA
+1487 GEQFALPVAVESVRA
-1502 TRSLPLS
+1502 MRKLDPAPGTI
-1509 GDTVTLSA
+1509 TLSA
-1517 ADPLNLAG
+1517 ADPLNLVG
-1525 ILVPGERVPAISGKT
+1525 ILVPGERVPAISGNSVT
-1540 VSYRDGIALTAS
+1540 FRDGAAIAMPAVVSAGNEAVAS
-1552 EPAASSQAMAG
+1552 

>member
-1 MQSPP
+1 MQSMPQ
-6 ASLAWAHPLVAEWFV
+6 SIAWAHPLVAEWFV
-21 RRFGTPTEPQEQGWP
+21 SRFGTPTEPQEQGWP

-62 IDRLVRKALAG
+62 IDQLVRKALAG
-73 DLADRTEVLYISPL
+73 QLSDRTEVLYVSPL

-97 LEVPLGEI
+97 LELPLGEI

-110 ERGLL
+110 ARGLL

-120 TAVRTGDTLQAER
+120 TAVRTGDTLMQER

-153 LLTADQSRA
+153 LLTADKSRA

-188 LSLERLEA
+188 LSLERLDA
-196 LRRET
+196 LTHRRP
-201 LGMERATSAA
+201 L
-211 KAGSRDSELFRSAES
+211 
-226 AAPPKS
+226 
-232 ELAAARSQSKSAETK
+232 
-247 SALVRIGL
+247 RIGL
-255 SATQKPIEEVAH
+255 SATQKPIEEVAR
-267 FLTGSGRADP
+267 FLTGTRDREGLATGREDASDDDA
-277 VIVNIGHRRKL
+277 VIVNVGHKRKI
-288 DLGIEVPPMP
+288 DLAVEVPPMP

-315 VALVGQHRSTLVFVN
+315 VELVNQHRSTLVFVN
-330 TRRMVERMAHHLG
+330 TRRMAERIAHELG
-343 ERLGEEN
+343 GRIGEEN
-350 VAAHDG
+350 VAAHHG

-363 LAAEKKLKEGQVRV
+363 LTAETKLKEGRVRV

-383 LELGIDI
+383 LELGIDV
-390 GTVDL
+390 GFVDL
-395 VVQINSPRA
+395 AVQINSPRS

-430 TRDDLVECAA
+430 TRDDLMECAA
-440 LVRAIK
+440 LAQAIK
-446 HGDLDRL
+446 AGDLDRL
-453 IIPESPLD
+453 MIPEAPLD
-461 VLAQQIVAACAAEEW
+461 VLAQQIVAACAASGGRTGSPFGTEHGLDGSENAGATVGTESLVGDGGW
-476 DEDEMFALARRAYPY
+476 DEDELYALSRRAYPY
-491 RDLKRETFDAI
+491 RDLKRETFDSI

-507 EGIAAR
+507 EGIAAK
-513 RGRYGTY
+513 RGRYGAY
-520 LHRDRVNGK
+520 IHRDRVNRK
-529 LRGRRGARLAA
+529 LRARRGARLAA
-540 ITSGGAIPETAL
+540 ITSGGAIPDNAL
-552 FAVVAEPDGVVVG
+552 YTVVAEPDQVVVG

-571 ATESMAGEVMLLGN
+571 AVESNRGDIMLLGN
-585 TSWRIRRIEL
+585 TSWIIHRVETNA
-595 KSGRLLVENAH
+595 GRMLVQDAH
-606 GAPPGIPFWRGEAPA
+606 GAPPSVPFWRGEAPA
-621 RTEELS
+621 RTQELS
-627 AHVGEVREKISEML
+627 EYVGNLREKISEML
-641 PRTSPVGF
+641 PGTSPVGF

-656 AAAVS
+656 AAAVA

-684 RAVLGAVPTETTV
+684 RAVLGAVPTQTTV

-761 LGDVFHFLQADTVQ
+761 LGDVFHFLQADSVQ
-775 PILEQAALDSPM
+775 PILEQAALDSPI
-787 FGTRWRWDANRALAL
+787 FGTRWRWDASRALAL

-836 NIEGDRQIPD
+836 NIEGERQIPD
-846 HPLVSE
+846 HPLVGE

-868 KLLRGMASGRVRV
+868 ALLRGMASGAIRVL
-881 IAVDTPV
+881 AVDTPV

-903 FLDDAPLEERRA
+903 YLDDAPLEERRA

-937 GAIQQVREEA
+937 EAIAKVREEA

-962 TLLALPEEFS
+962 TLVALPEDLDRTDLGRSALE
-972 ISGTEGMVGAS
+972 SGF
-983 QGSRA
+983 QIGSDR
-988 PLGWAGESAG
+988 W
-998 PYTSR
+998 TV
-1003 GGIEWRGF
+1003 F
-1011 FERLVGEGRAGTA
+1011 FEQLVRQGRAGVGVWAEAQTA
-1024 FSGGRRY
+1024 SGQPARLRRY
-1031 WVAAERARGFV
+1031 WVAAERARSFRS
-1042 ALFPAAEFVHTLA
+1042 LFSEASFERELAE
-1055 DVETAEVS
+1055 VESGDVS

-1069 TLVTGWMSHLGPVT
+1069 TLVTGWMSHIGPTTSSQLG
-1083 ASGLGEMLGLAA
+1083 AALGLAA
-1095 SEVEKALLRM
+1095 SDIEKALLRM
-1105 EASGT
+1105 EATGT
-1110 VLRGNFTGGTGKRTG
+1110 VLRGKFVGSASMRAG
-1125 VPAPHEPVELRST
+1125 VPSPHGLKE
-1138 GQPRAA
+1138 A
-1144 VPTSAPE
+1144 E

-1170 LRKQIEPVTAAQF
+1170 LRRQIEPVSAATF
-1183 MRWLMRWQHVAPG
+1183 MRWLMKWQHVAPG
-1196 TQVAGERGTLEVL
+1196 SQVSGQRGTLEVV
-1209 QQLQGFEIPANAWE
+1209 QQLQGFEIPASAWE
-1223 RQVLA
+1223 RRVLA
-1228 RRIVDYDPKWLDQLC
+1228 RRIADYDPQWLDQLC
-1243 LTGAVGW
+1243 LTGALGW

-1256 PATVESTD
+1256 PATLDSGGGGD
-1264 GPVKDGST
+1264 SGA

-1297 AIPEA
+1297 A
-1302 YLSQHRRDPSTPLR
+1302 LHRNPHLVENRPNNGSEP
-1316 AGVGHPTPDVGHG
+1316 H
-1329 DASDGRGLSHGARS
+1329 SDEGRGLSSGAQT
-1343 VLEFLRQRGASFFA
+1343 VLKHLGERGASFFA
-1357 DVVRGTGK
+1357 DIVRGTGK

-1388 DNLRSLI
+1388 DNLRCLI
-1395 DPKRRA
+1395 DPKRRSEP
-1401 GQGSGRSMRPRH
+1401 GMGRSLRPRH
-1413 SAGRWALLH
+1413 NAGRWALLN
-1422 ADVAVERPRAVEA
+1422 ADGTAERPRAVEA

-1441 RRYGIVMRD
+1441 RRYGIVIRD
-1450 VLARE
+1450 LLARE
-1455 SNLPPW
+1455 ANLPPW
-1461 RELLMGFR
+1461 REMLMAFR

-1487 GEQFALPVAVESARA
+1487 GEQFALPVAVESLRA
-1502 TRSLPLS
+1502 MRNQPLS
-1509 GDTVTLSA
+1509 GETITLSA
-1517 ADPLNLAG
+1517 ADPLNLVG
-1525 ILVPGERVPAISGKT
+1525 ILVPGERVPAISGRT
-1540 VSYRDGIALTAS
+1540 VSYRDGIVVVEDSRL
-1552 EPAASSQAMAG
+1552 AAEAVAG